1 MGNLIDDYGCC
12 RFCKQ
17 TRIIKGVPVGAT
29 QEEKDRIAS
38 DECDCVGAERERNIQ
53 KMIKQ
58 GKKHCEK
65 IIGPRSQEAASAI
78 TSVIEAIAR
87 GELGGISIDI
97 RNGLRAS
104 AKANSKDYKMIISVK
119 EVLEET
125 SEDLP
130 EEE

>member
-17 TRIIKGVPVGAT
+17 TRIIKGVPYSAT

-38 DECDCVGAERERNIQ
+38 DECDCVGAERERSIQ

-58 GKKHCEK
+58 GTKHTEK
-65 IIGPRSQEAASAI
+65 IIGPKSQDAAGAI

-87 GELGGISIDI
+87 GDLDSISIDI
-97 RNGLRAS
+97 RPGLRAS
-104 AKANSKDYKMIISVK
+104 AKAGKDYKMIVTVREI
-119 EVLEET
+119 LEE
-125 SEDLP
+125 SAEDIP
-130 EEE
+130 EED